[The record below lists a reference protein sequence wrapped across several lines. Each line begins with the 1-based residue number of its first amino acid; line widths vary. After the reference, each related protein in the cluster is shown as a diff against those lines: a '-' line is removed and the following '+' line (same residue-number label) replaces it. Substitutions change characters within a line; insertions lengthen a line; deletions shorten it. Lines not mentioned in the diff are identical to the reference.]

1 MRKILFWSHLSV
13 GVAAGLVV
21 LMMSVTG
28 VLLTYERQI
37 VAWAASRVDIIQPAG
52 TDAPLT
58 PEALL
63 AELAEQQP
71 EFTPTSLTWRNGPG
85 FPPVTASA
93 GRSGSYLLDP
103 WTGTIIDDPAQRFD
117 AFFSAVTAWHRWF
130 NVSGDGRDTARAVT
144 GASNLGFLFLVL
156 SGIYLWL
163 PPVYRWLAFRT
174 RLFFNPRVDNAK
186 ARDYNWHHVF
196 GFWCAI
202 PLAVVVAT
210 ALVFSYGWANNLVYR
225 AFGEEPPTRSASGP
239 APAPVATPE
248 RDSAHPVVRLP
259 IADHLDRLRQL
270 DTDWT
275 SMSLQVPAA
284 KDSTLSVTVDTGT
297 GGQPQTR
304 YELTVDAA
312 SGNVVEKRD
321 FSDNTP
327 ARQARLFIRFLH
339 TGEALGVAGQTI
351 AGVVS
356 LLSVLMV
363 WTGLALAWRRLISP
377 LFRQRRLARA
387 SSN

>member
-13 GVAAGLVV
+13 GVVAGLVI

-37 VAWAASRVDIIQPAG
+37 VAWAVNRVDITQPAG
-52 TDAPLT
+52 AKRPLA

-63 AELAEQQP
+63 AELAKQQP
-71 EFTPTSLTWRNGPG
+71 EFSPTSLTWRNETGT
-85 FPPVTASA
+85 PVTATA
-93 GRSGSYLLDP
+93 GRSGSRLLDP
-103 WTGTIIDDPAQRFD
+103 WTGAVIDDPAHRVE
-117 AFFSAVTAWHRWF
+117 AFFAAVTAWHRWF
-130 NVSGDGRDTARAVT
+130 NVSGDGRDTARAIT

-156 SGIYLWL
+156 SGMYLWL

-225 AFGEEPPTRSASGP
+225 AFGEAPPTRSARGP
-239 APAPVATPE
+239 APPPVSAPG
-248 RDSAHPVVRLP
+248 RDSAQSVARLP
-259 IADHLDRLRQL
+259 IADQLDRLRQL
-270 DTDWT
+270 DNDWT
-275 SMSLQVPAA
+275 SMSLQVPSAT
-284 KDSTLSVTVDTGT
+284 DSTLSVTVDTGT
-297 GGQPQTR
+297 GGQPQKR
-304 YELTVDAA
+304 YELKVDAA
-312 SGNVVEKRD
+312 SGNVVEQRY

-327 ARQARLFIRFLH
+327 ARQTRLLIRFLH
-339 TGEALGVAGQTI
+339 TGEALGVWGQTL
-351 AGVVS
+351 AGIVS

-377 LFRQRRLARA
+377 LVRQRRLSRIV
-387 SSN
+387 SN